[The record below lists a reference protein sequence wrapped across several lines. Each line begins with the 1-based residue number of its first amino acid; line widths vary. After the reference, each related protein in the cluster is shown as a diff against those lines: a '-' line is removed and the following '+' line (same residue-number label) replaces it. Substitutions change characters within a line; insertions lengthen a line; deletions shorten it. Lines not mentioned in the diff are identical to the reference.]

1 MGETLLFTHGFKNL
15 RLAMP
20 TYEYKCEKCGD
31 FETWQSIKDNA
42 MTACPTCGSKVER
55 QISAN
60 VGFVFK
66 GSGFYQNEYKT
77 QPKAPASPKVS
88 DEAKASDSAK
98 AAPDKATDKIPEVKS
113 STGSSEVKTA
123 GAESKTSVPAASGSP
138 DSGTKNS

>member
-1 MGETLLFTHGFKNL
+1 
-15 RLAMP
+15 MP

-42 MTACPTCGSKVER
+42 LETCPTCGSKVQR

-77 QPKAPASPKVS
+77 QPKAPTAAKVS
-88 DEAKASDSAK
+88 DPAKAE
-98 AAPDKATDKIPEVKS
+98 PDKTTEVKS
-113 STGSSEVKTA
+113 QTLSSEVKAA
-123 GAESKTSVPAASGSP
+123 GPESKASVPAANASP
-138 DSGTKNS
+138 DSGVKNS

>member
-1 MGETLLFTHGFKNL
+1 
-15 RLAMP
+15 MP

-42 MTACPTCGSKVER
+42 LTACPTCGSKVER

-88 DEAKASDSAK
+88 DTAKASDSAK
-98 AAPDKATDKIPEVKS
+98 ATQDKATDKIPEVKT
-113 STGSSEVKTA
+113 STGSSEVKPA
-123 GAESKTSVPAASGSP
+123 SPELKVSVPVGSGSP
-138 DSGTKNS
+138 KPSAPGSDEH